1 MIKKISGKLRGKSIG
16 RLLKFALYFSQG
28 NFKKKFQQKVQNFP
42 PRFRQLSE
50 KILVPWR
57 NFYSGVVKTWIFVM
71 MGIFQWN
78 FLLKKI
84 VYFLYSI
91 SDFRCLVKNFQLDCQ
106 SCFLCLHMN
115 FSMEIFNFYVKKNK
129 LFSFFG
135 TLSSSGF
142 FSKNVQRG
150 CQKFLLFVYGIILR
164 KKCFSFWRK
173 LDFPYFFLEIEQN
186 LSGVKS
192 KNMWL
197 RRQNSILGF

>member
-28 NFKKKFQQKVQNFP
+28 NFKKNFQQKVQNFP

-115 FSMEIFNFYVKKNK
+115 FSMEIFNFYVKKTNFSVFLGHWAVPDFFQK
-129 LFSFFG
+129 MFKRVAKSSYYLFMGLFWE
-135 TLSSSGF
+135 
-142 FSKNVQRG
+142 KNV
-150 CQKFLLFVYGIILR
+150 FH
-164 KKCFSFWRK
+164 S
-173 LDFPYFFLEIEQN
+173 EEN
-186 LSGVKS
+186 
-192 KNMWL
+192 
-197 RRQNSILGF
+197 